1 MIGLVA
7 ALALLAPTCYQPPIS
22 SPVVDPFRAPVCV
35 FCPGNRG
42 LEYTPPIGTRV
53 VAAAAGTVTFSGLV
67 AGVRYVVVQ
76 QGDGRLATYGRL
88 AAALVREG
96 ATVAAGDVVGTTTD
110 RFYFGLREGGQYI
123 DPAPFL
129 GTLKSRPRLIPLD
142 GSTPRPAPPPT
153 LRCGG

>member
-1 MIGLVA
+1 VISLVA
-7 ALALLAPTCYQPPIS
+7 ALTLLAPTCYRPPIS
-22 SPVVDPFRAPVCV
+22 SPVVDPFRAPACT

-42 LEYTPPIGTRV
+42 LEYAPAIGTRV

-88 AAALVREG
+88 AAMQVLDG

-110 RFYFGLREGGQYI
+110 RFYFGLREDGQYI

-129 GTLKSRPRLIPLD
+129 GTMKSRLRLIPLD
-142 GSTPRPAPPPT
+142 GSPARPAPPPT